1 MLFLN
6 SLTTYSIIM
15 TNKMVDI
22 SDVKAVEREDN
33 DEQRVDDD
41 VEAGSW

>member
-41 VEAGSW
+41 VEAASW